1 MAEHIDKINESLYQA
16 NIDLVD
22 KNKKLENEIEKL
34 KQSLEIEIDISDGML
49 KAIDKA
55 IEYIETIV
63 KNTPSSTRKDYA
75 NMILIDYKK
84 VLEILNKGS
93 DKE

>member
-1 MAEHIDKINESLYQA
+1 MIGIKETIQIYKNQVIAATQDSINYKER
-16 NIDLVD
+16 
-22 KNKKLENEIEKL
+22 
-34 KQSLEIEIDISDGML
+34 
-49 KAIDKA
+49 IDKA

-84 VLEILNKGS
+84 LLEILEGGK
-93 DKE
+93 